1 MLLWPRRRETQP
13 TPPVHLNKMSAK
25 TSLGWTTDVWP
36 PKWVQVVST
45 SPYYFWIS
53 DYFMHL
59 KPRVVQCDS
68 TNIFKGTSCKQKKMR
83 GLLKKHWNTQLEKKP
98 RWSSYHIPQNIF
110 DTANE
115 EHKNENEK
123 KGKKLAWKVMH
134 DTMMSIA
141 MLCMK
146 VITKRQAG
154 VWRRGGPLYR
164 WRVNVVGEWDVLIFR
179 KREKGINESLSK
191 RKDGQHHT

>member
-1 MLLWPRRRETQP
+1 MNHWRL
-13 TPPVHLNKMSAK
+13 
-25 TSLGWTTDVWP
+25 TS
-36 PKWVQVVST
+36 KVST
-45 SPYYFWIS
+45 GRLNLTILFLDKRLLYAFETKGCSMRQYQYFQ
-53 DYFMHL
+53 
-59 KPRVVQCDS
+59 RNVVQ
-68 TNIFKGTSCKQKKMR
+68 TKKNE
-83 GLLKKHWNTQLEKKP
+83 GIVNKHWNTQLEKKP

-110 DTANE
+110 NTANE

-123 KGKKLAWKVMH
+123 KGRKLAWKVMH

-141 MLCMK
+141 MSCMK

-154 VWRRGGPLYR
+154 VWRRGGLLYR

-179 KREKGINESLSK
+179 KREKGINESLNK